1 MNKSYLPPSKRNII
15 NKKNVTVDINND
27 QLFPA
32 LSMTTTNK
40 LQNVIS
46 WNKLNDIDNNDS
58 TSITDDNNTEIY
70 KMSNKEFFKTA
81 FNSMEQLYNYRRSNE
96 FDEFIRIPIDCRNGD
111 TYDTL
116 CDWID
121 SMFEYIFKAFYKY
134 GYVFGISEK
143 KVKSTV
149 LHWLF
154 TIHTMSSYTVNVEF
168 TKNSWIIQ
176 GKKLR
181 RSEDICAYNELF
193 PEEFW
198 KSIYAQWG
206 SEDMWFI
213 NLLDSRGKISYNDLP
228 YILYSK
234 LDLNASEI
242 TEEITRQLDTLDE
255 KEAAHIVFDA
265 RYRNNLE
272 YADEFNDIIRS
283 SGEADNLRG
292 DRRHDI
298 W

>member
-15 NKKNVTVDINND
+15 NKKNVVDITSE
-27 QLFPA
+27 QLFPS

-40 LQNVIS
+40 LKNVIS
-46 WNKLNDIDNNDS
+46 WNKLNDIDNDDS
-58 TSITDDNNTEIY
+58 TSITDDDTETY

-81 FNSMEQLYNYRRSNE
+81 FNSMERLYNYRRSIA

-111 TYDTL
+111 SYDTL

-121 SMFEYIFKAFYKY
+121 SMFEYIFKAFYKH
-134 GYVFGISEK
+134 GYVFSMSEK

-154 TIHTMSSYTVNVEF
+154 TIHTMSPHAVNVEF
-168 TKNSWIIQ
+168 AKNPWIIP

-181 RSEDICAYNELF
+181 RSEDISAFNDLF

-198 KSIYAQWG
+198 KCIYMQWG
-206 SEDMWFI
+206 SEDIWFF

-234 LDLNASEI
+234 LDLNASDI
-242 TEEITRQLDTLDE
+242 TEEITRQLDALDE

-272 YADEFNDIIRS
+272 YADELNDIMRGG